1 MKKVLVIS
9 DTHYP
14 KYELPKALW
23 LLVKDADAVIHCGD
37 FTTPELWEDL
47 KSINEN
53 IYSVY
58 GNNDQV
64 LSGSFPE
71 KRIVT
76 IEGFKIGIIHG
87 FGYKYSKSARLNA
100 EIGLGDCGCHCICF
114 GHSHE
119 PLIEHNESIL
129 YFNPGTVSGARTGQ
143 QTVGIL
149 TLSEENGI
157 IGEIM
162 SL

>member
-14 KYELPKALW
+14 KYELPKNLW
-23 LLVKDADAVIHCGD
+23 LLVKNADVVIHCGD
-37 FTTPELWEDL
+37 FTAPELLDDL
-47 KSINEN
+47 KILNEN

-58 GNNDQV
+58 GNNDHI
-64 LSGSFPE
+64 LSGSLPE

-119 PLIEHNESIL
+119 PLIENRNSIF
-129 YFNPGTVSGARTGQ
+129 YFNPGTVSCARTGQ

-149 TLSEENGI
+149 TLSEKDGI
-157 IGEIM
+157 NGEI
-162 SL
+162 LKL